1 MKRNYTNL
9 FNLISSVII
18 FFSAGCHRDGFLVSE
33 SGLHY
38 DIFESYDKKKPKVG
52 DMMEMHLVYKTSR
65 DSVLFDS
72 NVMGKQLSIELQN
85 PSFRGGLE
93 EAFAMLGEG
102 DSAAFLIRAD
112 SLYEKVFNAARPVY
126 IRKGENLR
134 FDVRMIKISSGNKQP
149 GGHFLYRWRLFRSNP
164 TPLKSLFSPN
174 SSHPTPHIS

>member
-1 MKRNYTNL
+1 
-9 FNLISSVII
+9 
-18 FFSAGCHRDGFLVSE
+18 
-33 SGLHY
+33 
-38 DIFESYDKKKPKVG
+38 
-52 DMMEMHLVYKTSR
+52 MEMHLVYKTSR

-174 SSHPTPHIS
+174 SNHPTPHIS